1 MRPLMLIG
9 VVLIVVGGYLFYNG
23 GTFSTRKQVLEVG
36 SVKVTAR
43 EEHQAPKWIAAV
55 VAVVGLG
62 LVVGGAARGG
72 RS

>member
-1 MRPLMLIG
+1 MRAFVLIG
-9 VVLIVVGGYLFYNG
+9 VVMIAVGGYLFYNG
-23 GTFSTRKQVLEVG
+23 GTFTTRKQVLEVG

-55 VAVVGLG
+55 IAVVGLG
-62 LVVGGAARGG
+62 LVIGGAARGG